1 MDGYR
6 HPVASAI
13 SLARSPDRV
22 GTAGES
28 QSRPPRNHAVIAE
41 VSIMTP
47 PNILMIM
54 TDQQRRDT
62 LGVYGCDWIPTPN
75 LDQLGNAGAVF
86 EHCTVDNPICTPSRA
101 SILTGKPVPGH
112 GVERVHDN
120 LPLDEVLFTERLRQ
134 EAGYRTALFG
144 KLHVS
149 SRLKEEHERHPHDGF
164 DIYEWCLEPS
174 IAMESP
180 FNGYTAW
187 LRETAPDFLAALQRN
202 GRGELHHP
210 EAVHMSKWA
219 ADRTIAFIQSMKAER
234 QPFFCLM
241 SLFDPHDPY
250 EDYPS
255 TFRDRIDQ
263 AKIPDPVPSPT
274 TQPECIQREQQGSY
288 LGRFKD
294 FSPEEIRK
302 IRLGYAVSIAF
313 LDEQIGRVLKALDDA
328 GLTKDT
334 LVIFMSDHGDQLGDH
349 GLFVKGVALYEPT
362 VGVPLLLRWPDHIA
376 AGTRCTALAQ
386 GRDVAATCLAAA
398 GLSTQ
403 SCPQSEDLVAM
414 ASRNAARR
422 SSAICAY
429 RNSGVNDSGS
439 FWDPS
444 MQATMA
450 RDQRYKLTLYTSD
463 GLSQRELFDLQ
474 TDPRE
479 TVNLSG
485 DPAYAA
491 IELMLLNDI
500 ASFAQDEAAAAPPRA
515 TSSIPNANQRLR
527 NRVK

>member
-1 MDGYR
+1 M
-6 HPVASAI
+6 I
-13 SLARSPDRV
+13 
-22 GTAGES
+22 
-28 QSRPPRNHAVIAE
+28 
-41 VSIMTP
+41 P

-75 LDQLGNAGAVF
+75 LDRLGDAGAVF
-86 EHCTVDNPICTPSRA
+86 ECCTVDNPICTPSRA

-112 GVERVHDN
+112 GVLRVHDN
-120 LPLDEVLFTERLRQ
+120 LPLDETLFTERLRQ

-149 SRLKEEHERHPHDGF
+149 SRVQEADHRHPHDGF

-174 IAMESP
+174 VAMQSP

-187 LRETAPDFLAALQRN
+187 LRETGPDFLAALQRN
-202 GRGELHHP
+202 GRRELHHP
-210 EAVHMSKWA
+210 EDLHMSRWA
-219 ADRTIAFIQSMKAER
+219 ADRTIAFIQSMQAER

-255 TFRDRIDQ
+255 TFRHRIDA
-263 AKIPDPVPSPT
+263 AKIADPVVSRT
-274 TQPECIQREQQGSY
+274 TQPECVQREQQGSY
-288 LGRFKD
+288 LGRFTD

-302 IRLGYAVSIAF
+302 IRIGYAVSIAF
-313 LDEQIGRVLKALDDA
+313 LDEQIGRVLTALDDA

-349 GLFVKGVALYEPT
+349 GLFVKGAALYEPT
-362 VGVPLLLRWPDHIA
+362 VGVPLLLRWPSHLA

-398 GLSTQ
+398 GLDTQ
-403 SCPQSEDLVAM
+403 SCPESEDLVAM
-414 ASRNAARR
+414 ASQNATKR

-439 FWDPS
+439 LWDPS

-450 RDQRYKLTLYTSD
+450 RDQRFKLTLYTSD
-463 GLSQRELFDLQ
+463 GSSQRELFDLQ

-479 TVNLSG
+479 TANLSG
-485 DPAYAA
+485 DPTYAA

-500 ASFAQDEAAAAPPRA
+500 TSFLHYEAATAIPRA
-515 TSSIPNANQRLR
+515 TSSIPNATQRLQ
-527 NRVK
+527 NRIK